1 MKTTGNNLREDLKN
15 DYLRFNTLKQ
25 VMQLSNST
33 LNEFLNKHENRVFDT
48 LLQSRANDEAD
59 SRALQ
64 RKKNMSLASQ
74 AE

>member
-1 MKTTGNNLREDLKN
+1 
-15 DYLRFNTLKQ
+15 
-25 VMQLSNST
+25 MQLSNSA

-48 LLQSRANDEAD
+48 LLQSRANGEAG

>member
-1 MKTTGNNLREDLKN
+1 
-15 DYLRFNTLKQ
+15 
-25 VMQLSNST
+25 MQLSNST
-33 LNEFLNKHENRVFDT
+33 LNELLNKHENRVFDT